1 MSVPAIRSD
10 RAATASAVSD
20 KALEAILATAE
31 PTRLKILFLI
41 GPRGRMCV
49 GDIAARFKI
58 SRPAILHHLKVLK
71 TYDLVDGARGTGDL
85 LLRPDGRPGGHA
97 PVAGRL
103 ARGLLRKGQHQVT
116 VFLVVLV
123 EPCKRLY
130 TRTGRPP
137 ARPLSTPCGDV

>member
-58 SRPAILHHLKVLK
+58 SRPAISHHLKVLK
-71 TYDLVDGARGTGDL
+71 TYG
-85 LLRPDGRPGGHA
+85 
-97 PVAGRL
+97 
-103 ARGLLRKGQHQVT
+103 
-116 VFLVVLV
+116 LV
-123 EPCKRLY
+123 ETEREGQEIYYSVRMEGLVGTLRSLADSLEACCGKGS
-130 TRTGRPP
+130 TR
-137 ARPLSTPCGDV
+137 